1 MLLIDKLR
9 ARGPFDIVILIFI
22 LLQTPNTFRIDQV
35 LQLTFHLEQDIL
47 EIELFSHSVDLEE

>member
-1 MLLIDKLR
+1 MLSIDKLR

-47 EIELFSHSVDLEE
+47 